1 MGTSVSSP
9 AVWEIWSRRF
19 ASAARNDVN
28 FMARPLNQ
36 ISFFAILS
44 VVSVKWIF
52 FTAEN
57 WSERLWRLIK
67 HRCIMRIDGSDNAY
81 YVQLCYEK
89 WYVHIENSDF
99 SYTLQLTAISV
110 HKPIVDKQNRLETS
124 SLSCIS
130 NSNIFAKSTHLRYW
144 EVPHTLV

>member
-1 MGTSVSSP
+1 MRLSGISQEKCPINSLLLVPWSKVNGNFRFVTSGG
-9 AVWEIWSRRF
+9 EIWSRRF

-89 WYVHIENSDF
+89 WYVRIENSDF

-110 HKPIVDKQNRLETS
+110 HKPIVDKQFVWD
-124 SLSCIS
+124 C
-130 NSNIFAKSTHLRYW
+130 
-144 EVPHTLV
+144 